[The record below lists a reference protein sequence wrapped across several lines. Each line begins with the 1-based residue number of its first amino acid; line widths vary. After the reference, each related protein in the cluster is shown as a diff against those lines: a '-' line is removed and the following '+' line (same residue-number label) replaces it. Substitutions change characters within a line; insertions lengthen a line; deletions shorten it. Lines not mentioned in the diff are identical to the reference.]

1 MDLANSKYDRVILTV
16 ENPEEIAARLSAP
29 PSQCR
34 VNRHLRCDIVE
45 LRPPLSPF
53 IAQAAGKTVDAAR
66 AQTPTWASG
75 RYGDLDAPRSI
86 ASGHP
91 TRLPNT

>member
-1 MDLANSKYDRVILTV
+1 VSRQPN
-16 ENPEEIAARLSAP
+16 
-29 PSQCR
+29 
-34 VNRHLRCDIVE
+34 LRCDIVE
-45 LRPPLSPF
+45 LRPLSPF

-86 ASGHP
+86 ASGHT
-91 TRLPNT
+91 TRLPNTYHRAAFSIVLVGNQIAEHEFY